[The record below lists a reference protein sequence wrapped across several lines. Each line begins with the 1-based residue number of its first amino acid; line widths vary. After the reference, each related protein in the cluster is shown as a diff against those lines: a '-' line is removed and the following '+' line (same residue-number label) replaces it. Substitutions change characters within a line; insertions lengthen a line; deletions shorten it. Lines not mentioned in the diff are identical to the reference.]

1 MKNYLSDPNDELDK
15 ENNQHYGEDSMY
27 NGSDDEESGDFNESY
42 NEGFYGDFDDNNNDD
57 QKLINDLNNQTK
69 LKNDRKK
76 I

>member
-27 NGSDDEESGDFNESY
+27 NGSDDEESGNFNESY

-57 QKLINDLNNQTK
+57 
-69 LKNDRKK
+69 
-76 I
+76 